1 LSRPAG
7 LYPSGSI
14 ELKIS
19 KIKNVEIYLNGG
31 KSKEDAKIVMIK
43 EPKEN
48 ASLTEIDPSKTF
60 NVPVENSLFIT
71 VLPLKNVE
79 ETSFEIE
86 YQIVGTP
93 APGFIEEFYI
103 KNFTGPDGFR
113 TLIVFGACAGCLVIL
128 FFACLCICVSQCR
141 NRKKGDPTYD
151 MNKVHSMKPPTPNTL
166 NPHAE
171 IKLESFSERGSD
183 HG

>member
-1 LSRPAG
+1 MSRPAG

-103 KNFTGPDGFR
+103 MNFTGPDGFR

-141 NRKKGDPTYD
+141 NRKKGDTTYD

-171 IKLESFSERGSD
+171 MKLESFSERGSD